1 LAAATVPGSYLA
13 ANLQETTLTSFVRT
27 LLSLA
32 FRAVFLL
39 LFPLAPAAV
48 WAQVV
53 GGSISGTVTD
63 STSSR
68 ISGALV
74 VVHNAETGTE
84 RKLIT
89 DSEGRYGAPSLT
101 VGSYDIIVKRDGF
114 AAERRSGVSLTV
126 GQRAQVDLT
135 LKVDAVSEQ
144 VNVVDTPATVNLTT
158 QQTSGLV
165 DERQVKQL
173 PLNGRSYDQL
183 ITLNPATV
191 NYTGQRS
198 GGIGTSNSS
207 VGNMF
212 AISGRRPQDNLFL
225 LNGIEYTGASLINVT
240 PGGTSGQ
247 LLGVDAVR
255 EFNVVSDTYSASYGK
270 RQGAQISIVTAS
282 GTNSLHGAAYEFL
295 RNSALDARNYFDQ
308 QKIPEFQR
316 NNFGLSLGG
325 PIKQNKLFLFGNY
338 EGYRQNLGLSDV
350 TLVPDTN
357 ARLGYLPNA
366 KTGVLTKVAL
376 GNGVAPLFNL
386 WPAQNGPELLDPT
399 TGFNTGIAEAFSNPV
414 QHIRE
419 DFGTARFDV
428 NLSAND
434 LLFAVYTVDD
444 STANTPTQN
453 PLSIIDESLRE
464 QVASVQEQHVFSP
477 RLLNTARVG
486 FSRAS
491 FFFLGSSTPLAG
503 AESTTWV
510 AGRPIGAI
518 VISGSTASNGA
529 SQVTGAGAN
538 VGSNNSTTRNLFTF
552 DDHIYYTRG
561 RHQIEAGGWVQRLQS
576 NDNLAQNQF
585 GQASFAS
592 LTTFLQGT
600 VKTFTVVPNPTEL
613 GWRSTMGAAY
623 FEETVHLFPNL
634 ELRAGIRF
642 ESTSGFNESQGRA
655 GIYGFT
661 NGVINATPTVG
672 SSGLTDNRA
681 KFLPEPRV
689 GIAWDPF
696 RNGKTALRA
705 SFGLHHS
712 LLDNLDYRLDQ
723 AAPFNTTLSQ
733 TNVAVSSLNITA
745 ATQASPGNL
754 ISPSNVQP
762 DIATP
767 AVLSWTFKVEQQVA
781 ANTSLT
787 VAYVGSHGYHQILS
801 EDQNQPAT
809 VTCPNPVCPANVAA
823 GTVFYPTTTK
833 ANPLVANTT
842 SWISQGISNY
852 HALEVDVHRSFAN
865 GLQFRGAYTWSKN
878 LDNGSAWNTSVS
890 ANTPAFVSVPTRLS
904 LDYGPAAT
912 DVRHIAAL
920 NGTYDLPFG
929 RNRRFASGLNPFAD
943 KAVGGWSLSAI
954 ANLQSGF
961 PFSPQLGYNP
971 TGSGDTRNPVRPDVN
986 PNFHGKLYP
995 HTVSQWF
1002 NPNAFSA
1009 PFSMLSSS
1017 GAITGGA
1024 VGNLGRDTLVGPGL
1038 KELDLAL
1045 LKNTQLREGL
1055 NLQFRSEFFNVLN
1068 HTNFTTPNAV
1078 TYASA
1083 PTLVSGTYTP
1093 PSLSSTAGV
1102 ITATSTSS
1110 RQIQFGVKLIF

>member
-1 LAAATVPGSYLA
+1 
-13 ANLQETTLTSFVRT
+13 LTSFVRT
-27 LLSLA
+27 LSSAA
-32 FRAVFLL
+32 FRSVFLL
-39 LFPLAPAAV
+39 LLPIVPTAA

-53 GGSISGTVTD
+53 GGSISGSITD
-63 STSSR
+63 STGSR
-68 ISGALV
+68 IADAIV
-74 VVHNAETGTE
+74 VVHNVETGTE

-89 DSEGRYGAPSLT
+89 DSEGRYSAPSLT
-101 VGSYDIIVKRDGF
+101 VGTYDVVVKRDGF
-114 AAERRSGVSLTV
+114 APERRSGVSLTV
-126 GQRAQVDLT
+126 GQSAQVDLT
-135 LKVDAVSEQ
+135 LKVGAVSEQ

-198 GGIGTSNSS
+198 GSIGTSNSS

-212 AISGRRPQDNLFL
+212 AIAGRRPQDNLFL
-225 LNGIEYTGASLINVT
+225 LNGVEYTGASLINVT

-282 GTNSLHGAAYEFL
+282 GTNKLHGGAYEFL

-308 QKIPEFQR
+308 QRIPEFQR

-325 PIKQNKLFLFGNY
+325 PIRQNKLFLFGNY

-350 TLVPDTN
+350 TLVPDTQ

-366 KTGVLTKVAL
+366 KTGALTKVGL

-386 WPAQNGPELLDPT
+386 WPAQNGPELLDPS

-419 DFGTARFDV
+419 DFGTTRFDA
-428 NLSAND
+428 NLTAND

-453 PLSIIDESLRE
+453 PFSVIDESLRE
-464 QVASVQEQHVFSP
+464 QVASVQEQHVFSA
-477 RLLNTARVG
+477 RLLNTARAG
-486 FSRAS
+486 YSRAS
-491 FFFLGSSTPLAG
+491 FFFLGSSTPSAG
-503 AESTTWV
+503 ADIASWV

-518 VISGSTASNGA
+518 VIAGSTASNGA
-529 SQVTGAGAN
+529 SQVTGAGGN
-538 VGSNNSTTRNLFTF
+538 VGSNNATTRNLFTF
-552 DDHIYYTRG
+552 DDHIYYTHG

-613 GWRSTMGAAY
+613 GWRSTMGAGY
-623 FEETVHLFPNL
+623 LEDTLHLRPNL

-642 ESTSGFNESQGRA
+642 ESTNGFNESQGRA

-661 NGVINATPTVG
+661 NGVINTTPTVG
-672 SSGLTDNRA
+672 SSALTDNRA
-681 KFLPEPRV
+681 KFLPEPRI
-689 GIAWDPF
+689 GLAWSPF
-696 RNGKTALRA
+696 RNGETAIRA

-712 LLDNLDYRLDQ
+712 LLDNLDYRFDQ
-723 AAPFNTTLSQ
+723 AAPFNTTLAQS
-733 TNVAVSSLNITA
+733 NVAISSLNITT
-745 ATQASPGNL
+745 ATQASAGNL

-762 DIATP
+762 DIETP
-767 AVLSWTFKVEQQVA
+767 AVLSWNFKVEQQVA
-781 ANTSLT
+781 RNTSVT

-809 VTCPNPVCPANVAA
+809 VTCPNPACPPNVAA
-823 GTVFYPTTTK
+823 GAIFYPTTTK

-842 SWISQGISNY
+842 SWVSQGISNY
-852 HALEVDVHRSFAN
+852 NALEVDVHRSFTN

-890 ANTPAFVSVPTRLS
+890 ANTPAFVSAPGKLS

-912 DVRHIAAL
+912 DVRNIVAL
-920 NGTYDLPFG
+920 NSTYDLPLG
-929 RNRRFASGLNPFAD
+929 RSRRFASRLNPFAD
-943 KAVGGWSLSAI
+943 EVVGGWSVAAI

-971 TGSGDTRNPVRPDVN
+971 TGSGDTRNPVRPDIN
-986 PNFHGKLYP
+986 PNFHGNLYP
-995 HTVSQWF
+995 HTVAQWF

-1009 PFSMLSSS
+1009 PISTLSSS

-1024 VGNLGRDTLVGPGL
+1024 VGNLGRDTLIGPGL

-1045 LKNTQLREGL
+1045 LKNTQLREGV
-1055 NLQFRSEFFNVLN
+1055 NMQFRSEFFNVLN
-1068 HTNFTTPNAV
+1068 HTNFSTPNAI

-1083 PTLVSGTYTP
+1083 PALVSGAYAP
-1093 PSLSSTAGV
+1093 PSISSTAGV
-1102 ITATSTSS
+1102 ITATSASS
-1110 RQIQFGVKLIF
+1110 RQIQFGVKLVF

>member
-1 LAAATVPGSYLA
+1 M
-13 ANLQETTLTSFVRT
+13 TSFVRT
-27 LLSLA
+27 LFSLA

-39 LFPLAPAAV
+39 LFLLGLLGPAAA

-63 STSSR
+63 STNSR
-68 ISGALV
+68 ISGAVV
-74 VVHNAETGTE
+74 VVHNVETGTE

-101 VGSYDIIVKRDGF
+101 VGTYDVIVKRDGF
-114 AAERRSGVSLTV
+114 TPEGRSGVSLTV
-126 GQRAQVDLT
+126 GQSAQVDLT
-135 LKVDAVSEQ
+135 LKIGAVSEQ
-144 VNVVDTPATVNLTT
+144 VNVVDAPATVNVTT

-165 DERQVKQL
+165 DERQVKEL

-282 GTNSLHGAAYEFL
+282 GTNRLHGTAYEFL
-295 RNSALDARNYFDQ
+295 RNSAIDARNYFDQ

-316 NNFGLSLGG
+316 NNFGVSLGG

-357 ARLGYLPNA
+357 ARQGYLPNP
-366 KTGVLTKVAL
+366 KTGALTKVPL
-376 GNGVAPLFNL
+376 GNGVAPLFSL
-386 WPAQNGPELLDPT
+386 WPVQNGPELLDPT
-399 TGFNTGIAEAFSNPV
+399 TGFNTGIAEAFSSPV

-419 DFGTARFDV
+419 NFGTGRLDV

-477 RLLNTARVG
+477 RLLNTVRVG

-491 FFFLGSSTPLAG
+491 FFFLGSSTPLPG
-503 AESTTWV
+503 ADITNWV

-518 VISGSTASNGA
+518 VIAGSTASNGA

-552 DDHIYYTRG
+552 DDHIFYTRG
-561 RHQIEAGGWVQRLQS
+561 RHQVEAGGWVQRLQS

-613 GWRSTMGAAY
+613 GWRSTMGAGY
-623 FEETVHLFPNL
+623 LEDTVHLLPNL

-661 NGVINATPTVG
+661 NGVINTTPSVG

-733 TNVAVSSLNITA
+733 TNVAVSSLNITT
-745 ATQASPGNL
+745 ATQASAGSL

-787 VAYVGSHGYHQILS
+787 VAYVGSHGYNQILS
-801 EDQNQPAT
+801 EDQNEPAT
-809 VTCPNPVCPANVAA
+809 VTCPNPACPVNVAA
-823 GTVFYPTTTK
+823 GTIFYPTTTK

-842 SWISQGISNY
+842 SWVSQGISNY

-865 GLQFRGAYTWSKN
+865 GLQFRGNYTWSKN

-890 ANTPAFVSVPTRLS
+890 ANTPAYVSVPSKLS

-920 NGTYDLPFG
+920 SGTYDLPIG
-929 RNRRFASGLNPFAD
+929 RNRRFASGLNSFAD

-995 HTVSQWF
+995 HTVTQWF

-1009 PFSMLSSS
+1009 PLSTLSSS

-1024 VGNLGRDTLVGPGL
+1024 VGNLGRDALVGPGL

-1045 LKNTQLREGL
+1045 LKNIQLREGL

-1083 PTLVSGTYTP
+1083 PTLASGTYTL
-1093 PSLSSTAGV
+1093 PSISSTAGV

-1110 RQIQFGVKLIF
+1110 RQIQFGVKLVF